1 MDTIAAHLRKVCRK
15 VAVPRSVPGLVTP
28 RLLVME
34 FMQGQPLL
42 QVGAWGAAPGAP
54 GLCCSTACH
63 VHRPAAARPAHA
75 LDCTKHLPS

>member
-1 MDTIAAHLRKVCRK
+1 MDTIAAHLRNVCRK

-42 QVGAWGAAPGAP
+42 QVRAWGQQLLRLAWVAVPHVMRTCLQQPDLHTCMAA
-54 GLCCSTACH
+54 
-63 VHRPAAARPAHA
+63 
-75 LDCTKHLPS
+75 